1 MSILPVSSKT
11 LIYGSA
17 DGGHTVFTSNK
28 KFNKKMKRIGE
39 ALNLKPH
46 LVDGH
51 EIYGPGDIEGHLGT
65 VCISLSLALGVSVV
79 DTPLTLGSDRTAS
92 STCLTLPDA
101 SHPRLLLRTCAL
113 LCLHRQLSNSLIVLH
128 TCPVALGYLVRY
140 SINTYVPSFCA
151 SIRGH

>member
-1 MSILPVSSKT
+1 MIAMSILPVSSKT

-65 VCISLSLALGVSVV
+65 VCISLALYLSKCVSF
-79 DTPLTLGSDRTAS
+79 DTPLTLVSIG
-92 STCLTLPDA
+92 PQV
-101 SHPRLLLRTCAL
+101 LRA
-113 LCLHRQLSNSLIVLH
+113 
-128 TCPVALGYLVRY
+128 
-140 SINTYVPSFCA
+140 
-151 SIRGH
+151 